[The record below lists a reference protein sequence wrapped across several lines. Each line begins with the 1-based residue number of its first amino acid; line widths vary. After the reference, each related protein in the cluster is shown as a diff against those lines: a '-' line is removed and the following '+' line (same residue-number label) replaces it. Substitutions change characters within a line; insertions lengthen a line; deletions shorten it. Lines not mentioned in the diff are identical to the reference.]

1 VADIFWFKKC
11 EDRNRMTG
19 FISYLRCVF
28 LPRQE
33 IISTA
38 FTKIN
43 KILKKNIFW
52 PYLWLECKVSAV
64 KKLLEKQV

>member
-1 VADIFWFKKC
+1 
-11 EDRNRMTG
+11 MTG
-19 FISYLRCVF
+19 FISYLRRF
-28 LPRQE
+28 YLPRQE

-38 FTKIN
+38 FAKIN

-52 PYLWLECKVSAV
+52 SYLWLECKVSAV